1 MQQYIINKVAKNN
14 KKKQGAAIR
23 KYLASFKGLATLQ
36 QHQLGSDRQ
45 AYVTRPIHI
54 PPARGREGKGGRE
67 REREGGREG
76 RRERERERESW
87 L

>member
-1 MQQYIINKVAKNN
+1 MINYIGKRSSPNQLQCRCDFYAARQHAMQQYIINKVAKNN

-45 AYVTRPIHI
+45 A
-54 PPARGREGKGGRE
+54 
-67 REREGGREG
+67 
-76 RRERERERESW
+76 
-87 L
+87 